1 MSCSVNI
8 AGEQFTTEQIL
19 KSYLGAPE
27 RFDDVVLFAE
37 DAGDF
42 IAGLPIRHQ
51 LEMAETLI
59 AFTLR
64 DLNVFDSYDKDNK
77 QKLNK
82 QKLFEEFDK
91 HKKTF
96 VKDFE
101 DAIKFAAKPIANEND
116 KKIGQFAQTML
127 DNYDVFENLG
137 MRVLINKGLFSLAQG
152 DVDSLFDSLNENN
165 FRHFNEDFQF
175 ERDLKD
181 NMSERLKYFLAQIE
195 AVDNLGQARKTIF
208 GYPIYMD
215 MDEVYVA
222 VRTVLSGVYPD
233 YTEMRALLVA
243 ESKHKPWLAEVVER
257 LDKDES
263 IRNEFVTNMTSH
275 PVTMLFINPVEG
287 ADGITTWKITESN
300 RNTGGRIVVETWEDS
315 VLNNQNLY
323 YQDPEDGYH
332 RIIGSN
338 TREEGVIF
346 QGSAVISELME
357 KYKDK
362 AATAGNMQQFFKDI
376 GINLSEAAA
385 KYIEENGFTMVNTEY
400 TLESFMRPRNNNYG
414 TAKILEDLRY
424 LSIDNKAYEE
434 ANIFD
439 SMYSG
444 SLLRAIAEIE
454 FKVSKNTVLSSFRT
468 GDKSIAAHILN
479 RYATN
484 RVRDLINNP
493 NLRAELKA
501 MAFNNS
507 SLLDM
512 LEDPILQKDFFL
524 NYPDI
529 SNILG
534 GTYEKELRDLT
545 PEEHMTVAMILH
557 QNNGYILKNSFKKSY
572 RSAKM
577 FYPTMSD
584 KKNKFIIST
593 PLEIVNEYKFFEGEN
608 IHQAVIEHIVSAL
621 VMPEYRRI
629 FVEQNVGNRNISGY
643 DEGKSNFFI
652 FPELNNV
659 EDLFYTDNGQKKIID
674 PKLLSPEAKD
684 AIYKI
689 VGNHLQREFSEMKSR
704 FGENFAENMNP
715 AYSSMLGEFG
725 VKDNK
730 VDTAILDFILSSLV
744 TNMNV
749 MQLISGD
756 PAMMFKKNINKS
768 WDNYAK
774 RWAKDNAP
782 GLEIDDTADS
792 LGNRNKYKVLFVKD
806 IKDKSEYLSHF
817 KQLDAE
823 DGYGEDEDGVGE
835 MNTAD
840 AQAYISL
847 KEWAHILFRKGDI
860 TFNENKTLIE
870 AYEKDLDIDPKL
882 LKRIVNVFKP
892 VVVTDKRING
902 VEQKIYIK
910 MSTFPLIPQ
919 LTRGTELED
928 VRIKMKTAE
937 VDMIATKSASKLG
950 APTIL
955 ADMFADEAYSADSI
969 IDLDRY
975 GFRLQQELPQKDKN
989 FINRGTQFT
998 KLLFSGVRHIEGMA
1012 QLESEYDALYAEL
1025 YNKKQEELGKEILN
1039 DDLSLNF
1046 DKLNEIIKK
1055 ELIERKYDSGTLK
1068 YFERVMLNGKSDF
1081 AYPFPNNPQ
1090 KNRIEAVI
1098 NSLIDSRIRKVKFPG
1113 KSYVLASRAGFK
1125 TKAVTLEE
1133 YQKSG
1138 GGIVFTPSYEF
1149 GSNLKPQVFN
1159 KDAQQ
1164 RAQVIVPWNFRDDKG
1179 QLLPMKNYM
1188 TDGQID
1194 FDKLPKELL
1203 QIQGFR
1209 IPTQGLNSMSAVE
1222 IVGFLPEGITEIVIA
1237 PAEYVTQMGSD
1248 FDVDKLYTYQKNY
1261 SVRGKEIKVTTREE
1275 DLELGILNE
1284 IIDIHDKVLTNPDP
1298 EVQKA
1303 IVKKLSFGKFE
1314 EEDFFDKLGV
1324 QEGTKRVFIMPSQ
1337 QMENYIGASSAKDAV
1352 GAYSLASTFNSLIQ
1366 DVSGNKSLELEWDL
1380 DVLGIYGKDENFNK
1394 ALRTFGKVKASNN
1407 LSTTQVADSKSNRSK
1422 GDVIAAIQSAAV
1434 DNENERILERIGVTG
1449 NTMRIPPAMAQLG
1462 FEEDVFSTLL
1472 KMPLVVQNGEWLKMN
1487 RTDFADTMTNALLRK
1502 FTSSVLKDF
1511 RKGYIDEKT
1520 FEILRAKAIEDGF
1533 NTLKEVVEAPISDY
1547 QKALRGE
1554 DVANAELFE
1563 YAAMYQLYSFNNLG
1577 KILGEYQQL
1586 LNIDSA
1592 GLKKNFLEAIVYD
1605 TKFQDMLQRNDPI
1618 LPFIGEFVSS
1628 PEEGG
1633 LYKLDDKKYFKPN
1646 KISSIIY
1653 FNESR
1658 FIVDTLYSD
1667 SRLTMYKTKAFEKIR
1682 DEILALA
1689 LEKNPHDVR
1698 MGELLAFYESHINT
1712 LDSALTKYMLS
1723 GVSSLF
1729 PDGMISFKL
1738 KMPMLEEQV
1747 RKLQKSKSANGNKFL
1762 ALLTNNKDG
1771 KITYRASRKSDDFS
1785 STIHDFVNDL
1795 FVNDRYLEEIG
1806 RNSKDFV
1813 LDLIRYN
1820 YIEDPFQRATNFS
1833 RHIPFK
1839 ILKNI
1844 GIPEALRLYD
1854 LNDEASLGYNPQQ
1867 ISAFTRQF
1875 LQNNPS
1881 LVPNYSK
1888 RVKYDPSKSTQETL
1902 IFESSGQGLNPADPR
1917 IIKLGEFLYQST
1929 GKRFVRIPQL
1939 YNEYDIKQTVIS
1951 QSRVNPASTKSDF
1964 KHEHYEP
1971 VAPKVKLLF
1980 QDKMVKAIEKND
1992 ISEVLRLIS
2001 QDTLDPSLATLAE
2014 EFLNNP
2020 LLKDVIIS
2028 FAKVPLG
2035 RTSYLSNFNLITV
2048 NKSRFATQSPNKQKI
2063 IILHELVHAFTKKAI
2078 IAYRTS
2084 PDSLSP
2090 EQKKA
2095 MDKINALY
2103 DFFSNKTVTKAQK
2116 DAFENKKKE
2125 AEKKGEPFNPTK
2137 EEANIVYATKNLEE
2151 FMAILMTTPEL
2162 QEHLKANF
2170 AGKKTLWEK
2179 IKDAIFEL
2187 LKAFNLVSEE
2197 AEKIVELAMEEV
2209 LTVIKTNDDII
2220 VPSIAKSGIFASIK
2234 DITPDNPLL
2243 DIC

>member
-8 AGEQFTTEQIL
+8 AGEQFTTEEIL
-19 KSYLGAPE
+19 MSYLGAPE

-42 IAGLPIRHQ
+42 ISGLPIRHQ

-59 AFTLR
+59 SFTLR
-64 DLNVFDSYDKDNK
+64 DLNVFDSYDKENK

-82 QKLFEEFDK
+82 QKLFQEFDK

-96 VKDFE
+96 FE
-101 DAIKFAAKPIANEND
+101 KFERVIQLGQNDLANENT
-116 KKIGQFAQTML
+116 KKIGQFAQIMME
-127 DNYDVFENLG
+127 NYDVIENLG

-152 DVDSLFDSLNENN
+152 DIDSLFDSLNEND

-181 NMSERLKYFLAQIE
+181 NMSERLKYFMAQIE
-195 AVDNLGQARKTIF
+195 AVDNLGKVRKTIF
-208 GYPIYMD
+208 NYPIFMD

-222 VRTVLSGVYPD
+222 VRTILSGVYPD

-243 ESKHKPWLAEVVER
+243 ESKTKPWLAEVVER

-275 PVTMLFINPVEG
+275 PVTMLFINPTKNE
-287 ADGITTWKITESN
+287 DGTVTWKITESN
-300 RNTGGRIVVETWEDS
+300 RNTGGRIVVEQWEDA

-323 YQDPEDGYH
+323 YQDPEDGKH

-346 QGSAVISELME
+346 QGSHVISELIE
-357 KYKDK
+357 KYKNK
-362 AATAGNMQQFFKDI
+362 AATAGNLQQFFKDI
-376 GINLSEAAA
+376 GINLSDAAA
-385 KYIEENGFTMVNTEY
+385 KYIEDNGFTMVNTEY
-400 TLESFMRPRNNNYG
+400 TLESFMQPRNTNYG

-424 LSIDNKAYEE
+424 LSVDNKAYED

-439 SMYSG
+439 SMYAG
-444 SLLRAIAEIE
+444 SLLRSIAEIE

-468 GDKSIAAHILN
+468 GDKSITSHVLN

-484 RVRDLINNP
+484 RARDLVQNP
-493 NLRAELKA
+493 KLRAELKA
-501 MAFNNS
+501 MAFNRS

-512 LEDPILQKDFFL
+512 LEDPILQKDFYL

-529 SNILG
+529 SKILG
-534 GTYEKELRDLT
+534 GKYEKELRDLT
-545 PEEHMTVAMILH
+545 PDEHMTLAMTLH
-557 QNNGYILKNSFKKSY
+557 QNNGYILKKRY

-593 PLEIVNEYKFFEGEN
+593 PLEIVNNYQLFDGKE
-608 IHQAVIEHIVSAL
+608 IHQSVIDHIVSSL

-629 FVEQNVGNRNISGY
+629 FVEQNVGDRNISGY
-643 DEGKSNFFI
+643 DEGKANFFI
-652 FPELNNV
+652 FPELNDV
-659 EDLFYTDNGQKKIID
+659 ADLFYTDNNQRKIID
-674 PKLLSPEAKD
+674 PKLLSEEAKD
-684 AIYKI
+684 AINKI
-689 VGNHLQREFSEMKSR
+689 VGGHLQREFLDMKSR
-704 FGENFAENMNP
+704 FGENFAKNMNP
-715 AYSSMLGEFG
+715 AYRSMLAEYG
-725 VKDNK
+725 VRENQE
-730 VDTAILDFILSSLV
+730 DTAMLDFIISSLV

-756 PAMMFKKNINKS
+756 PAMMFKNNLSKT

-782 GLEIDDTADS
+782 GMEIDDTADS
-792 LGNRNKYKVLFVKD
+792 LGNRNKYKVLFVND

-817 KQLDAE
+817 KSLDAE
-823 DGYGEDEDGVGE
+823 DGYGENEKGVGE

-860 TFNENKTLIE
+860 TLDENNKLIE

-892 VVVTDKRING
+892 VVVTDRRING
-902 VEQKIYIK
+902 VEQKVYIK

-928 VRIKMKTAE
+928 VRLKMKTAE
-937 VDMIATKSASKLG
+937 IDMIATKSAAKLG
-950 APTIL
+950 APTKL
-955 ADMFADEAYSADSI
+955 ANMLTDEVYSEDSI
-969 IDLDRY
+969 IELDRY

-998 KLLFSGVRHIEGMA
+998 KLLFSGVRHIDGMA
-1012 QLESEYDALYAEL
+1012 ELEAEYDALYAEL
-1025 YNKKQEELGKEILN
+1025 YRKKQEDLGEEILN
-1039 DDLSLNF
+1039 ENGSLNF

-1068 YFERVMLNGKSDF
+1068 YFEKVMINGKSDF

-1138 GGIVFTPSYEF
+1138 GGIVFTSAYEF

-1159 KDAQQ
+1159 KDTKQ

-1179 QLLPMKNYM
+1179 ELLPMKNYM

-1203 QIQGFR
+1203 DIQGFR

-1222 IVGFLPEGITEIVIA
+1222 IVGFLPEGLTELIVA

-1248 FDVDKLYTYQKNY
+1248 FDVDKLYTYQRNY
-1261 SVRGKEIKVTTREE
+1261 TVKGKEIKVTTREE

-1284 IIDIHDKVLTNPDP
+1284 IIDIHDRVLTNPNP

-1314 EEDFFDKLGV
+1314 EEGFFDNLGV

-1366 DVSGNKSLELEWDL
+1366 DVSGEKGLELDWDL
-1380 DVLGIYGKDENFNK
+1380 DVIGLYGKGESFNK

-1407 LSTTQVADSKSNRSK
+1407 LSTTEVADSKSGRSK

-1449 NTMRIPPAMAQLG
+1449 DTMRIPPAMAQLG

-1472 KMPLVVQNGEWLKMN
+1472 KMPLVRENSHLLTKNKG
-1487 RTDFADTMTNALLRK
+1487 DFADAFVNLFKL
-1502 FTSSVLKDF
+1502 DP
-1511 RKGYIDEKT
+1511 
-1520 FEILRAKAIEDGF
+1520 EI
-1533 NTLKEVVEAPISDY
+1533 LKEVMEAPISEY
-1547 QKALRGE
+1547 QKVLRGE
-1554 DVANAELFE
+1554 DVPNAEYFE

-1577 KILGEYQQL
+1577 KMLGEYQQL
-1586 LNIDSA
+1586 LNIDSS

-1618 LPFIGEFVSS
+1618 LPFIGEFVAS

-1682 DEILALA
+1682 DEILALV
-1689 LEKNPHDVR
+1689 LEKQPRDIR
-1698 MGELLAFYESHINT
+1698 MGELLSFYENHINT

-1723 GVSSLF
+1723 GVKSLF
-1729 PDGMISFKL
+1729 PDGMINFRL
-1738 KMPMLEEQV
+1738 KMPMIEEQV
-1747 RKLQKSKSANGNKFL
+1747 RLLQKSKSASGNKFL

-1771 KITYRASRKSDDFS
+1771 RITYRASRKTDDFS
-1785 STIHDFVNDL
+1785 STIHDFFNDL

-1806 RNSKDFV
+1806 RNSRDFV

-1820 YIEDPFQRATNFS
+1820 YVEDPFQRATNFS
-1833 RHIPFK
+1833 RHVPFK
-1839 ILKNI
+1839 ILKKI

-1875 LQNNPS
+1875 LQNNPE
-1881 LVPNYSK
+1881 LVPDYSD
-1888 RVKYDPSKSTQETL
+1888 RVTFDPSKSTQESL
-1902 IFESSGQGLNPADPR
+1902 PFKSSGQGLNPSDPR
-1917 IIKLGEFLYQST
+1917 IVRLGGFLYQST
-1929 GKRFVRIPQL
+1929 GKRFKRIPIL
-1939 YNEYDIKQTVIS
+1939 ANEYDINQTIIS
-1951 QSRVNPASTKSDF
+1951 ESKLQPSGKSDF
-1964 KHEHYEP
+1964 KHEQYEP

-1980 QDKMVKAIEKND
+1980 QDKMINAIGKND
-1992 ISEVLRLIS
+1992 ILEVLRLIS
-2001 QDTLDPSLATLAE
+2001 KDSQDPALATLAE

-2020 LLKDVIIS
+2020 LIKDVIIS

-2035 RTSYLSNFNLITV
+2035 RTSYLSNFNLITI
-2048 NKSRFATQSPNKQKI
+2048 NKSRFNTESPNRQKV

-2078 IAYRTS
+2078 VAHRDN
-2084 PDSLSP
+2084 PDSLNP
-2090 EQKKA
+2090 AQKKA
-2095 MDKINALY
+2095 MSKINALFE
-2103 DFFSNKTVTKAQK
+2103 FFANKTVTKAQK
-2116 DAFENKKKE
+2116 DAFEQAKKD
-2125 AEKKGEPFNPTK
+2125 AEKKGEPFNPTA
-2137 EEANIVYATKNLEE
+2137 EQANIVYASKNLEE

-2170 AGKKTLWEK
+2170 AGTKTLWEK

-2197 AEKIVELAMEEV
+2197 AAKIVDLAMDEI

-2220 VPSIAKSGIFASIK
+2220 VPSIAKSGIFANIK
-2234 DITPDNPLL
+2234 EITPDNPLL